1 MFNVFENLS
10 QEQES
15 ELRERMEI
23 LKISEEEINSLYL
36 PYMIIDEISDEEL
49 LSQIRLKKQVKKE
62 EVEEEIV
69 TLEEEDEELDERI
82 SDLDK
87 LISEKLAEEK
97 SMNPEEEFNNIIK
110 NANIIQP
117 VKEEKNK
124 KQRQPR
130 KKSKEES
137 INDEEEIKLKKS
149 SISDDDLIKNL
160 KILDV
165 SAFQAYNNYN
175 NGKKTLTPTYEVVLP
190 QSGYRAKMRGLKADE
205 IDMLKNSI
213 NVSAESSR
221 EILEKIVF
229 DCIDD
234 TGLDDFSIDD
244 FKNQT
249 SVTDFDI
256 LLFGILHQTYGELN
270 EFGLTCNHCG
280 NSFNRKIITSDLIQA
295 KDGEIQ
301 DIVNGIINSKDAN
314 KTLANSMLNTYRKL
328 IRIPETDMIVEIKF
342 SSLNRERR
350 LLPYFKEIP
359 SAERS
364 TRRFYITM
372 SASMLLLPQ
381 YDAQGNLLGHAKVES
396 PVEIFNF
403 LENVPSTSFY
413 EVINEIN
420 RIVDEYTITFKT
432 PEVKCPKCREM
443 VNKHNVSISEYFL
456 YQTLTEGL

>member
-1 MFNVFENLS
+1 MFNVFENLT

-23 LKISEEEINSLYL
+23 LGISEEEINSLYL
-36 PYMIIDEISDEEL
+36 PYMIIDEISDDEL
-49 LSQIRLKKQVKKE
+49 LSQVKLKKQAKSEEIKE
-62 EVEEEIV
+62 EIIE
-69 TLEEEDEELDERI
+69 LEEEEEELESEVSKLD
-82 SDLDK
+82 DL
-87 LISEKLAEEK
+87 IAEKLAEEK
-97 SMNPEEEFNNIIK
+97 SMNPEDEFNSIIQ
-110 NANIIQP
+110 NANIPEP
-117 VKEEKNK
+117 VKEEKPK
-124 KQRQPR
+124 KVKST
-130 KKSKEES
+130 KKKVKET
-137 INDEEEIKLKKS
+137 EEVEEPKKKS
-149 SISDDDLIKNL
+149 SISDDDLINNL
-160 KILDV
+160 RILDV

-175 NGKKTLTPTYEVVLP
+175 NGKKTLVPTYEVVLP

-229 DCIDD
+229 DCIDS
-234 TGLDDFSIDD
+234 TGLDSFDLDD

-301 DIVNGIINSKDAN
+301 GIVDGIINSKDAN
-314 KTLANSMLNTYRKL
+314 KTLSDSMLNKYRKL

-342 SSLNRERR
+342 SSLNRERK

-359 SAERS
+359 VGERN

-381 YDAQGNLLGHAKVES
+381 YDAQGNLIGHAKVES

-403 LENVPSTSFY
+403 LENVKSSSFY

-432 PEVKCPKCREM
+432 PEVKCPKCGEM